1 MIGGIIM
8 DITVTNCNNI
18 ENGSIHI
25 QEGRLN
31 LKYAINGTGKS
42 TIARAIA
49 ATVNDD
55 KREMQALT
63 PFKYVNDAENHPA
76 VVNGIVGIK
85 SVAIFNEDYIN
96 RYIFQSNEL
105 IANSFD
111 IFIKTPD
118 YEKHILEIKRLLSGI
133 NEAFKSHPE
142 LDELI
147 ATFGSFIDGFGKAK
161 GGYSAAGAIG
171 KGIGKGNKIENI
183 PAGLEVYSPYLK
195 DKNNTQWI
203 KWQLQGASF
212 LELANQC
219 PYCSGSIEGK
229 KETIVK
235 VGQEYDAKAIEHLLK
250 MLDVFK
256 ELLPYFSDST
266 VDQIRTIMSNS
277 AGLIKP
283 QIDYLVE
290 IKKEVENFLQQ
301 LLSMKNLGFFS
312 LQNAEKI
319 SDELKSYKL
328 QLEYYHH
335 LNSKLTQEK
344 VAIINAS
351 LDEVISIAGHLQG
364 EIAQQKKTIKTT
376 IETYSQEINDF
387 LYYAGYKYKV
397 IIENSQGEDYK
408 ILMKHVDASSSILE
422 NAKSN
427 LSYGERNAFALV
439 LFMYSALKDNPDLI
453 ILDDPI
459 SSFDGN
465 KKFAIINML
474 FMNVHSFKNRTV
486 LLLSHDFNTVIDI
499 IYNMPYNINP
509 APKAAFL
516 TTKQGKL
523 TEKEIQKKDIL
534 SFVEIAQTNI
544 SSDINTLNKLVYLRR
559 LFELQNKGNAWQLV
573 SNIFKKREVPI
584 YQYSSESMPDRDMT
598 NEEIQD
604 ATQEIRKYI
613 PGFTYSDE
621 IKKTQNVAEMKR
633 LYSQSRSNYEK
644 LQLYRIMF
652 PKNHGNKVIKKFIN
666 EVFHLE
672 NDYLFQLNPVE
683 YDTVPQ
689 YIIDECN
696 KDV

>member
-1 MIGGIIM
+1 M
-8 DITVTNCNNI
+8 DITITNCNNI

-55 KREMQALT
+55 KREKQALT

-76 VVNGIVGIK
+76 VVNGIDGIK

-212 LELANQC
+212 LEIADQC
-219 PYCSGSIEGK
+219 PYCSGSIEDK

-250 MLDVFK
+250 MLDIFK

-301 LLSMKNLGFFS
+301 LLSLKNLGFFS

-319 SDELKSYKL
+319 SDKLKSYKL

-474 FMNVHSFKNRTV
+474 FMNVHSFKNRAV

-516 TTKQGKL
+516 TTKQGLL

-544 SSDINTLNKLVYLRR
+544 SSDIDTLNKLVYLRR

-584 YQYSSESMPDRDMT
+584 YHYSSESTPDRDMT

-613 PGFTYSDE
+613 SGFTYSDE
-621 IKKTQNVAEMKR
+621 IKKTQNVAEMKK

-652 PKNHGNKVIKKFIN
+652 PENHGNKVIKKFIN

-689 YIIDECN
+689 YIIDECD

>member
-1 MIGGIIM
+1 M
-8 DITVTNCNNI
+8 
-18 ENGSIHI
+18 
-25 QEGRLN
+25 
-31 LKYAINGTGKS
+31 
-42 TIARAIA
+42 
-49 ATVNDD
+49 
-55 KREMQALT
+55 
-63 PFKYVNDAENHPA
+63 
-76 VVNGIVGIK
+76 
-85 SVAIFNEDYIN
+85 
-96 RYIFQSNEL
+96 
-105 IANSFD
+105 
-111 IFIKTPD
+111 
-118 YEKHILEIKRLLSGI
+118 
-133 NEAFKSHPE
+133 
-142 LDELI
+142 
-147 ATFGSFIDGFGKAK
+147 
-161 GGYSAAGAIG
+161 
-171 KGIGKGNKIENI
+171 
-183 PAGLEVYSPYLK
+183 EVYSPYLK